1 MKFMDQK
8 GLLEAINQSVIN
20 RYTSGVLSL
29 QATYMKLYKKYSV
42 IENVIVGQN
51 KEIAVIEEL
60 DRLIKI
66 ISPFTKN

>member
-20 RYTSGVLSL
+20 KYTANVISL
-29 QATYMKLYKKYSV
+29 QATYMRLYKKYSI
-42 IENVIVGQN
+42 IENVIVGES

-66 ISPFTKN
+66 VSPFMKN